1 MTLRLEGKRVIV
13 TQGSDFMGP
22 AVCEL
27 FAAEGA
33 HVIYSTRD
41 LRETGAAD
49 DIVREAGHVD
59 VLVANLMQ
67 RNRRNPVPLVTD
79 DEWADMFDMMVHPLH
94 RLVRAVL
101 PQMIN
106 RRTGK
111 IVVMGSANG
120 LRGTAPRSAY
130 SAARGAQLTYV
141 KNAGFEAA
149 RHNVNINAIAQ
160 NWTTN
165 PTSFTPEVMAAADF
179 PERLREV
186 PIGRLAYGWESAA
199 LALYLAGN
207 ESDFFFGQIF
217 PFAGGW
223 QT

>member
-1 MTLRLEGKRVIV
+1 MPDRLAGKRVIV
-13 TQGSDFMGP
+13 TQASDFMGP
-22 AVCEL
+22 AVCDL

-33 HVIYSTRD
+33 EVISSIHD
-41 LRETGAAD
+41 LREPAAASLL
-49 DIVREAGHVD
+49 VEEAGHVD
-59 VLVANLMQ
+59 ILIANLMQ
-67 RNRRNPVPLVTD
+67 RNRRNPVPLTS
-79 DEWADMFDMMVHPLH
+79 DEEWTDMFDMMVHPLH

-101 PQMIN
+101 PRMMA
-106 RRTGK
+106 RRKGK

-120 LRGTAPRSAY
+120 LRGTAPRAAY

-141 KNAGFEAA
+141 RNAGFEAA

-165 PTSFTPEVMAAADF
+165 PTSFTPEIMAMPDF

-186 PIGRLAYGWESAA
+186 PMGRLAHGWESAA
-199 LALYLAGN
+199 LALYLAGD
-207 ESDFFFGQIF
+207 ESDFFFGQVF

>member
-1 MTLRLEGKRVIV
+1 MPKRLGGKRVIV
-13 TQGSDFMGP
+13 TQAQDFMGP
-22 AVCEL
+22 ALCEM

-33 HVIYSTRD
+33 HVIPETRD
-41 LRETGAAD
+41 LREPAAAGEL
-49 DIVREAGHVD
+49 VREAGHVD
-59 VLVANLMQ
+59 ILAANLMQ
-67 RNRRNPVPLVTD
+67 RNRRNPAPLVSD
-79 DEWADMFDMMVHPLH
+79 EEWADMFDMMVHPLH
-94 RLVRAVL
+94 RLIRAVL
-101 PQMIN
+101 PQMMS
-106 RRTGK
+106 RRKGK

-120 LRGTAPRSAY
+120 LRGTAPRAAY

-141 KNAGFEAA
+141 KTAGVEAA
-149 RHNVNINAIAQ
+149 THNVNINAIAQ

-165 PTSFTPEVMAAADF
+165 PTSFTPEIVAAADF

-186 PIGRLAYGWESAA
+186 PMGRLAYGWESAA
-199 LALYLAGN
+199 LALYLAGD